1 MELQQYDAIIFDL
14 GGVIINIDYQATIRA
29 FQELNIPQFEQ
40 LYTQAQQNHVFDQ
53 LETGQL
59 SNDDFRNYIRREAQM
74 ELTDRQIDKAW
85 NAMLLDLPEAR
96 IETLTNVARE
106 KPIYLLSNTNAI
118 HIDWFTEYM
127 NEKSIGFTAFN
138 DLFVNTHYSS
148 ILGDRK
154 PNASCF
160 EKVIKINQL
169 DPARTL
175 FIDDSAQHVEGA
187 QKVGLN
193 AYHLINETIVDL
205 FKI

>member
-1 MELQQYDAIIFDL
+1 MELQQYDAIIFAL